1 MTKNV
6 IEEFV
11 LILEDYMDYYGLY
24 SVDIKNLL
32 KTSTDIVKDI
42 KAAKNGPTLKK
53 LESITQLFGLYYY
66 QFGNPD
72 FVLPEKRNLPK
83 ATQEKIA
90 WRSEVGPPDSKQY
103 NKLDLNNAVLNEL
116 RTFEG
121 KEFLASEIYDIL
133 SPELKE
139 KLGSATRITGLFSDE
154 LKDNVEKTGKKLDKN
169 GVGRKQEYYRV
180 VSLKGRSKS
189 KK

>member
-1 MTKNV
+1 MSKDV

-42 KAAKNGPTLKK
+42 KTAKNGPTMKK
-53 LESITQLFGLYYY
+53 LESIAQLFGLYYY

-72 FVLPEKRNLPK
+72 FILPEKENLPK

-90 WRSEVGPPDSKQY
+90 WRAEVGPPDSKQY
-103 NKLDLNNAVLNEL
+103 NKLNLNNAVLKEL
-116 RTFEG
+116 RAFVDR
-121 KEFLASEIYDIL
+121 EFLATEIYDIL

-154 LKDNVEKTGKKLDKN
+154 LKDNVEKTGRKLD
-169 GVGRKQEYYRV
+169 
-180 VSLKGRSKS
+180 
-189 KK
+189 

>member
-11 LILEDYMDYYGLY
+11 LILEHYMDYYGLY
-24 SVDIKNLL
+24 NVDVKNLL
-32 KTSTDIVKDI
+32 TTSTDIVKDI

-53 LESITQLFGLYYY
+53 LESIAQLFGLNYY

-72 FVLPEKRNLPK
+72 FALPEKKDLPK

-90 WRSEVGPPDSKQY
+90 WRAEVGPPDSKQY
-103 NKLDLNNAVLNEL
+103 NKLDLNNAVLKQL
-116 RTFEG
+116 KIFEG
-121 KEFLASEIYDIL
+121 KEFLASEIFETL

-139 KLGSATRITGLFSDE
+139 KLRSATRITGLFSDE
-154 LKDNVEKTGKKLDKN
+154 LKDNVKKTGKKLDKN

-180 VSLKGRSKS
+180 VSLKGRPKG